1 MNTPLYGACQVKLT
15 TDEAAFIAKVMGTE
29 DFGLKTEFSVDHA
42 WIIHGQLEHYEES
55 PSDAFDGRMVKII
68 RRSLEHK
75 IIEAERHPFTKQ
87 GLPVATE
94 DVERVMRLLTAHR
107 LRGDFQT
114 FKQGD
119 FAFELEGDGPRK
131 MVTLTIDREVDG
143 ASLRLL
149 LARRLGRTA
158 GSRVIHRDGKTV
170 CTWLDPIAEAA

>member
-1 MNTPLYGACQVKLT
+1 MNVTVT
-15 TDEAAFIAKVMGTE
+15 TQEAEVIAKVMGAE

-42 WIIHGQLEHYEES
+42 WIIHGQLEYYEET
-55 PSDAFDGRMVKII
+55 PSDAFDGRMVNLV

-75 IIEAERHPFTKQ
+75 IIEAEKFPFAKKN
-87 GLPVATE
+87 LPVAVNE
-94 DVERVMRLLTAHR
+94 VEQAMRVLVVARMK
-107 LRGDFQT
+107 GDFT
-114 FKQGD
+114 LMREGEFVC
-119 FAFELEGDGPRK
+119 ELEGDGPRK

-158 GSRVIHRDGKTV
+158 GSRVIHQDGKTV